1 MNLDNLP
8 KHIILISEIVKTK
21 KQKLIML
28 FCVISTI
35 AMNPLKAQ
43 DTLKVSLDKAI
54 EIALSENPTIKVANK
69 EIQRVTYSAKERKG
83 GLFPNVSLTGAY
95 QRALKKQKMFFSFP
109 GMPSNPDGIEVG
121 QDNTFNTTL
130 SASLPIVAPSLWAT
144 IKMSEIELEMSEE
157 SARSSKIA
165 MYNQVKKAYYGILM
179 AQDSYNVILKSQKN
193 SEENARIIL
202 NRYKQ
207 GTVSEY
213 EWIRADVQARNSMS
227 NVVTAENA
235 VNLSK
240 LQLKMLMGVDMYTE
254 VEVEGRLS
262 DFEATMYDNVMK
274 IGATN
279 LENNSDLKQLDIQQK
294 QMDQNEKIHIASL
307 LPTLAA
313 SFNYQYMSMVND
325 SVTFTNQHIWFPT
338 STISIQ
344 LSVPLFQGGAKYNKS
359 KQIKIQKF
367 EMELQRE
374 NLQRSIELQTISSLN
389 NIKNAL
395 KKIESNKEGLRQSE
409 KALDIS
415 KKMYEVGMA
424 TYLDLNNTDLAY
436 INAGLAYNQSIYEY
450 LSAKADLE
458 KLLGKEF
465 QN

>member
-1 MNLDNLP
+1 MNFYNLP

-28 FCVISTI
+28 FCVISTL

-54 EIALSENPTIKVANK
+54 EIALSENPTIKVADK
-69 EIQRVTYSAKERKG
+69 EIQRVTYSAKERIG

-279 LENNSDLKQLDIQQK
+279 LENNSDLKQLEIQQK

-338 STISIQ
+338 STLSIQ

-359 KQIKIQKF
+359 KQIKIQKV

-374 NLQRSIELQTISSLN
+374 NLQRSIELQTVSSLN

>member
-1 MNLDNLP
+1 MNFYNLP

-54 EIALSENPTIKVANK
+54 EIALSENPTIKVADK

-279 LENNSDLKQLDIQQK
+279 LENNSDLKQLEIQQK

-338 STISIQ
+338 STLSIQ

-359 KQIKIQKF
+359 KQIKIQKV

-374 NLQRSIELQTISSLN
+374 NLQRSIELQTVSSLN

>member
-1 MNLDNLP
+1 
-8 KHIILISEIVKTK
+8 
-21 KQKLIML
+21 
-28 FCVISTI
+28 
-35 AMNPLKAQ
+35 MNPLRAQ
-43 DTLKVSLDKAI
+43 DTIRVSLDKAI
-54 EIALSENPTIKVANK
+54 EIALSENPTIKIADK
-69 EIQRVTYSAKERKG
+69 EIQRVTYSKKEREG
-83 GLFPNVSLTGAY
+83 GLYPNVSLSGAY

-109 GMPSNPDGIEVG
+109 GMPANPDGIEVG
-121 QDNTFNTTL
+121 QDNTFNGAL
-130 SASLPIVAPSLWAT
+130 SASLPIIAPSLWAT
-144 IKMSEIELEMSEE
+144 LKMSELELEMTQE
-157 SARSSKIA
+157 SARSSKISL
-165 MYNQVKKAYYGILM
+165 YNQVKKSYYGILM
-179 AQDSYNVILKSQKN
+179 AQDSYNVIRKSQQN
-193 SEENARIIL
+193 SEENARIIQ
-202 NRYKQ
+202 NKFKQ

-227 NVVTAENA
+227 NVVTAENG

-254 VEVEGRLS
+254 IEVEGKLS
-262 DFEATMYDNVMK
+262 DFEADMYDNVMK
-274 IGATN
+274 IGATT
-279 LENNSDLKQLDIQQK
+279 LENNSDLKQLDIQKK
-294 QMDQNEKIHIASL
+294 QLEQNEKIHVASL
-307 LPTLAA
+307 LPTLGA

-338 STISIQ
+338 STFGIQ

-359 KQIKIQKF
+359 KQIKIQKI
-367 EMELQRE
+367 EMELQKE

-424 TYLDLNNTDLAY
+424 TYLDLNNADLAY
-436 INAGLAYNQSIYEY
+436 INAGLTYNQSIYEF

-458 KLLGKEF
+458 KILGKEF

>member
-1 MNLDNLP
+1 MNFYNLP

-28 FCVISTI
+28 FCVISTL

-54 EIALSENPTIKVANK
+54 EIALSENPTIKVADK

-279 LENNSDLKQLDIQQK
+279 LENNSDLKQLEIQQK

-338 STISIQ
+338 STLSIQ

-359 KQIKIQKF
+359 KQIKIQKV

-374 NLQRSIELQTISSLN
+374 NLQRSIELQTVSSLN

>member
-1 MNLDNLP
+1 
-8 KHIILISEIVKTK
+8 
-21 KQKLIML
+21 
-28 FCVISTI
+28 
-35 AMNPLKAQ
+35 MNPLKAQ

>member
-1 MNLDNLP
+1 
-8 KHIILISEIVKTK
+8 
-21 KQKLIML
+21 ML
-28 FCVISTI
+28 LCVICMI
-35 AMNPLKAQ
+35 AVNPLRAQ
-43 DTLKVSLDKAI
+43 DTIKVSLGKAI
-54 EIALSENPTIKVANK
+54 EIALSENPTIKVADK

-83 GLFPNVSLTGAY
+83 GLYPNVSISGAY
-95 QRALKKQKMFFSFP
+95 QRAIKKQKLFFSFP
-109 GMPSNPDGIEVG
+109 GMPANPNGIEVG
-121 QDNTFNTTL
+121 QDNTFNAGL
-130 SASLPIVAPSLWAT
+130 NASLPLVAPSLWAT
-144 IKMSEIELEMSEE
+144 LKMSEIELEMTQE

-165 MYNQVKKAYYGILM
+165 LYNQVKKAYYGILM
-179 AQDSYNVILKSQKN
+179 AQDSYNVIQKSQKN

-202 NRYKQ
+202 NKFKQ

-213 EWIRADVQARNSMS
+213 EWIRADVQARNSLS

-240 LQLKMLMGVDMYTE
+240 LQLKMLIGVDMYTE

-274 IGATN
+274 IGATT
-279 LENNSDLKQLDIQQK
+279 LENNSDLKQLDIQKK
-294 QMDQNEKIHIASL
+294 QMDQNEKVHTASL
-307 LPTLAA
+307 LPTLGAN
-313 SFNYQYMSMVND
+313 FNYQYMSNAND
-325 SVTFTNQHIWFPT
+325 SLTFTNQQIWFPT
-338 STISIQ
+338 STFGIQ
-344 LSVPLFQGGAKYNKS
+344 LSVPLFQGGAKHNKS
-359 KQIKIQKF
+359 KQIKIQKV

-436 INAGLAYNQSIYEY
+436 INAGLAYNQSIFEF

>member
-1 MNLDNLP
+1 
-8 KHIILISEIVKTK
+8 
-21 KQKLIML
+21 ML
-28 FCVISTI
+28 LCVICMI
-35 AMNPLKAQ
+35 AVNPLRAQ
-43 DTLKVSLDKAI
+43 DTIKVSLDKAI
-54 EIALSENPTIKVANK
+54 EIALNENPTIKVADK

-83 GLFPNVSLTGAY
+83 GLYPNVSISGAY
-95 QRALKKQKMFFSFP
+95 QRAIKKQKLFFSFP
-109 GMPSNPDGIEVG
+109 GMPANPNGIEVG
-121 QDNTFNTTL
+121 QDNTFNAGL
-130 SASLPIVAPSLWAT
+130 NASLPLVAPSLWAT
-144 IKMSEIELEMSEE
+144 LKMSEIELEMTQE

-165 MYNQVKKAYYGILM
+165 LYNQVKKAYYGILM
-179 AQDSYNVILKSQKN
+179 AQDSYKVIQKSQKN

-202 NRYKQ
+202 NKFKQ

-213 EWIRADVQARNSMS
+213 EWIRADVQARNSLS

-274 IGATN
+274 IGATT
-279 LENNSDLKQLDIQQK
+279 LENNSDLKQLDIQKK
-294 QMDQNEKIHIASL
+294 QMDQNEKIHSASL
-307 LPTLAA
+307 LPTLGAN
-313 SFNYQYMSMVND
+313 FNYQYMSNAND
-325 SVTFTNQHIWFPT
+325 SLTFTNQQIWFPT
-338 STISIQ
+338 STFGIQ

-359 KQIKIQKF
+359 KQIKIQKV

-415 KKMYEVGMA
+415 KKMYEVGVA

-436 INAGLAYNQSIYEY
+436 INAGLAYNQSIFEF